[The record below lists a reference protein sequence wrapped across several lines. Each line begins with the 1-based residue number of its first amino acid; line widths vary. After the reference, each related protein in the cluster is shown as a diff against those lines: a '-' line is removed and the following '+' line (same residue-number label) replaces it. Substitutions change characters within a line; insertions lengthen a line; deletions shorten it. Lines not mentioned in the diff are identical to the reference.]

1 MDNSNNNIK
10 ATITELIEK
19 KPKKKKGYEKNYV

>member
-19 KPKKKKGYEKNYV
+19 KPKKKGYEKNYV